1 MTSPTDR
8 LRELG
13 LTLPPLPSPAGTYVH
28 AVRTGNLMFLAGKG
42 ATLERSG
49 KVGRDV
55 SVEEGYE
62 YARQTG
68 LVLLAVMAHELG
80 SLDRVTR
87 IVKVFGAVNAVL
99 AMKIARRVGTAAAPR
114 GRPALRAEPSKRSFH
129 QACPESLEGGML
141 CAPPYADTS
150 ARRRF
155 RTREMIGMLHWKVK
169 LAHVAVVA
177 ALLAAFLSDLEGWAW

>member
-49 KVGRDV
+49 KVGREV

-80 SLDRVTR
+80 RS
-87 IVKVFGAVNAVL
+87 
-99 AMKIARRVGTAAAPR
+99 IA
-114 GRPALRAEPSKRSFH
+114 
-129 QACPESLEGGML
+129 
-141 CAPPYADTS
+141 
-150 ARRRF
+150 
-155 RTREMIGMLHWKVK
+155 
-169 LAHVAVVA
+169 
-177 ALLAAFLSDLEGWAW
+177 